1 MWPVLPFC
9 SLQPIQGTS
18 HQAAQSCSME
28 SIRMVGRVG
37 KSSLESLLL
46 QFCPGNWSCWL
57 AQTSCRIPR
66 CITYNSEKR
75 KRISQAVLKTPI
87 PVTDLTDPDHSVSK
101 ESLPGWQGPLAI
113 SFQTL
118 GLSKTFEWNMVV
130 MFCISFVGDLGS
142 RSKMLFILRRMW
154 GICDPYHQYQ
164 PDFFHTTIPLFFDR
178 SGELDEEAVQ
188 DDASRNEISSSV
200 RSSIGT
206 MVLDPVRW
214 A

>member
-9 SLQPIQGTS
+9 NLQPIQGTS

-37 KSSLESLLL
+37 KSSCWELAKL

-75 KRISQAVLKTPI
+75 KRISQAVIKTPI
-87 PVTDLTDPDHSVSK
+87 PVTGLTDPDHSVSK

-142 RSKMLFILRRMW
+142 RRCCSSCGGCEAFAILIINTSQTSSTQRFR
-154 GICDPYHQYQ
+154 
-164 PDFFHTTIPLFFDR
+164 
-178 SGELDEEAVQ
+178 
-188 DDASRNEISSSV
+188 SSS
-200 RSSIGT
+200 IA
-206 MVLDPVRW
+206 PVS
-214 A
+214 